1 MAEMVSVGCKL
12 PNGLQVTIDGV
23 TVILKGAASTALRQ
37 LDGAIPEGAFGVT
50 QVEKDFMDKFMKM
63 YQDAPYIQN
72 NAIFIQKDERSV
84 KAQGKELEK
93 AKTGLEGLDPEKPA
107 PGVKKADIK

>member
-12 PNGLQVTIDGV
+12 PNGLQVTLDGK
-23 TVILKGAASTALRQ
+23 TVILHGAASTALRG

-50 QVEKDFMDKFMKM
+50 QVEKEFMDKFIST
-63 YQDAPYIQN
+63 YQDAAYIQN

-84 KAQGKELEK
+84 KSQGKDLEK
-93 AKTGLEGLDPEKPA
+93 DKTGLEGLDPDSPA
-107 PGVKKADIK
+107 PGVKKADTK